1 MPPGE
6 THTRRSN
13 DHHLNVEETLL
24 VFFKGLPAVDVVM
37 VVSFLVKKMRHNQHS
52 ASWTAI
58 VYVMSFLLSFCMH
71 VVGLSGSYCI
81 QSVKWRGA
89 IAYLSTLLRMF
100 GAAALL
106 LFLGYAVHS
115 AALFAPFL
123 LVLALVTVLSW
134 WTFSSR
140 QIGSN
145 WGHFNKELKLLFD
158 LSANAVYMAF
168 AGLVGRV
175 NGGSSTGSRPIRFM
189 AVAPDYMLFYGVVL
203 GLLNVLLCTVPAHF
217 EFYERGEKVAKKY
230 KPILNYVA
238 LLLVLLASVVA
249 AQDMDILWMNVF
261 FGLFVII
268 AILVIGFLWGKYG
281 ASVATMEEQCLP
293 LRAYCPAAIAN
304 TWREQDADLSKYVLI
319 CYFTPLFAFVMNTH
333 AKYSIQGASS
343 TVVPM
348 SWWFKFSLFWA
359 LCSILAYVVRI
370 VVFAEMRDD
379 NRDRDRWAAYCTT
392 FAMYGTMAITPV
404 CFGLAFKFG
413 QLTTSTAP

>member
-1 MPPGE
+1 
-6 THTRRSN
+6 
-13 DHHLNVEETLL
+13 
-24 VFFKGLPAVDVVM
+24 
-37 VVSFLVKKMRHNQHS
+37 
-52 ASWTAI
+52 
-58 VYVMSFLLSFCMH
+58 
-71 VVGLSGSYCI
+71 
-81 QSVKWRGA
+81 
-89 IAYLSTLLRMF
+89 
-100 GAAALL
+100 
-106 LFLGYAVHS
+106 
-115 AALFAPFL
+115 
-123 LVLALVTVLSW
+123 
-134 WTFSSR
+134 
-140 QIGSN
+140 
-145 WGHFNKELKLLFD
+145 
-158 LSANAVYMAF
+158 
-168 AGLVGRV
+168 
-175 NGGSSTGSRPIRFM
+175 
-189 AVAPDYMLFYGVVL
+189 
-203 GLLNVLLCTVPAHF
+203 
-217 EFYERGEKVAKKY
+217 
-230 KPILNYVA
+230 
-238 LLLVLLASVVA
+238 
-249 AQDMDILWMNVF
+249 MDILWMNVF